1 MNLLE
6 LNNDV
11 LSMIGNYVKKD
22 NEKRLK
28 IDRFIEKLLNQY
40 KLQFEDL
47 LKEYKYFN
55 EPVDIYLEITKIL
68 VDLHICLDAVRH
80 IEKDNIEKYINL
92 FIDMYKTEIDKTTRK
107 FRRNVLGFRTHNE
120 KLNYD
125 YNKYRNKYH
134 RYFDDDE

>member
-28 IDRFIEKLLNQY
+28 EERLIEKLLNQY
-40 KLQFEDL
+40 KLQFGDL

-68 VDLHICLDAVRH
+68 LI
-80 IEKDNIEKYINL
+80 YIY
-92 FIDMYKTEIDKTTRK
+92 IY
-107 FRRNVLGFRTHNE
+107 
-120 KLNYD
+120 
-125 YNKYRNKYH
+125 
-134 RYFDDDE
+134 